1 MSNTPPMARMKSDKV
16 SGLGD
21 KLRQLAEEET
31 KLLNIAY
38 KVLQKHGY
46 TK

>member
-1 MSNTPPMARMKSDKV
+1 MSSYHPDKV